1 MEFVILLIV
10 VAVAVFLSVVA
21 TWMVRRSVAL
31 TGFQKVAQ
39 IVLAWVIP
47 FLGAIAVISILTDP
61 KDRERRRAKRGAN
74 EESAIGGDSDLIR
87 YSDHGSHAHSGHD
100 AFDGGGDGGHG
111 GEGGGH

>member
-1 MEFVILLIV
+1 VEFVILLIV

-87 YSDHGSHAHSGHD
+87 YSDRGSHSHSGHD

-111 GEGGGH
+111 GDGGGH